1 MCACALPSLHSLVE
15 MDIHSCQCTLSFTLR
30 HTHARVYGTT
40 SLATVHMHEPMYS
53 QSEALTNH
61 ATLVSLRTEHLPP
74 ATGVTDRRDPV
85 RLPPIV
91 TAPKDFGV
99 ASDGAPPPS
108 LGLQTGVTCPAS
120 SDRHGARSPKAP
132 SLDQGREF
140 VQSIAPPHWV
150 TGRRYH
156 LLPGL
161 FCTSLSK
168 PRSGSPRSEAMT
180 LLCILEVQFL
190 VIARHF
196 CDLLHGPV
204 FA

>member
-1 MCACALPSLHSLVE
+1 MPTGNSVNAFNSLEMCACALPSLHSLVE

-40 SLATVHMHEPMYS
+40 SLATVHVHEPMYS

-132 SLDQGREF
+132 PLDQDREF
-140 VQSIAPPHWV
+140 VQSIAPPIGLQAGV
-150 TGRRYH
+150 TIFC
-156 LLPGL
+156 PG
-161 FCTSLSK
+161 SSVRLSA
-168 PRSGSPRSEAMT
+168 SQG
-180 LLCILEVQFL
+180 LEVPGVRL
-190 VIARHF
+190 
-196 CDLLHGPV
+196 
-204 FA
+204 

>member
-1 MCACALPSLHSLVE
+1 MCAYALPSLHSPVE

-30 HTHARVYGTT
+30 HTHARVLYGTT

-132 SLDQGREF
+132 PLDQGREF
-140 VQSIAPPHWV
+140 VQSIAPPIGLQAGV
-150 TGRRYH
+150 TIFC
-156 LLPGL
+156 PG
-161 FCTSLSK
+161 SSVRLSA
-168 PRSGSPRSEAMT
+168 SQG
-180 LLCILEVQFL
+180 LEVPGERL
-190 VIARHF
+190 
-196 CDLLHGPV
+196 
-204 FA
+204 